1 MKGTKKGKYMRYLGD
16 RTERLGRVGKEK
28 LGKVEWA
35 DKKGEVKGG
44 VGRKVKGKSAT
55 QGKMV

>member
-1 MKGTKKGKYMRYLGD
+1 MKKTKKEKYVRNLGG
-16 RTERLGRVGKEK
+16 RTERLERVRKEK

-44 VGRKVKGKSAT
+44 AGRKVKGESAT